1 MNSKTTYHQQVSYCG
16 KPRCRKCREGT
27 GHGPY
32 WYAYK
37 TVDGRTTRTYIGK
50 NLPPEI
56 QAQLEGR
63 SETSAL
69 AEASSQSQALVR
81 IYVLGQFRLERRSP
95 RSGEWQ
101 TVTESTWQHQRVR
114 ALLAS
119 LVCANGR
126 KMGREQIIEMLWQDL
141 DYETASNR
149 LDRAVYSLRQLFE
162 PQRSRPAT
170 SPLLLT
176 EREVLVLGDQS
187 QVWIDADA
195 FEQLL
200 TQANAL
206 IHSDP
211 GQAEKRLNE
220 AATLYGGSFLP
231 EMRKMEWSG
240 ARRSSLQR
248 SWIGMLLE
256 LADMRTQREAF
267 QDAIIPLDRLLAVDP
282 TNEAAVQRIMK
293 LLVHLDR
300 RGEALRA
307 YKHLAQ
313 VLRQEYNIVPL
324 PDTRQLYEDLKRG
337 NKSVATEVRGSAIGV
352 AEQVASAQATRT
364 SGTESS
370 PAIQIGRA
378 HQSPLIGREKELAI
392 LREMVETTE
401 HAARFKL
408 TVQKRTIA
416 STLDTPRRP
425 QCGVL
430 MGEVGIGKTRL
441 AEELSREARGKS
453 WAVAWSRVYAQEGS
467 IPYRLWTEVL
477 RKATTQGAW
486 QRQELT
492 RRPLVFQ
499 PLTALLPELTEFLP
513 PVALTPPLPPEQ
525 EQLRLWEAAR
535 ELLTLISESTPMII
549 ALDDLQWADGS
560 SCELLAYLARRIQ
573 GYPIVIVGTCRDNEL
588 PLNHPLKALLTDLQR
603 EHAVETVSLE
613 PLETEQISTLVS
625 YVSNISQPLAQS
637 ISKRADGNPFFAEE
651 LARGIGA
658 QLATASAGN
667 GQNGN
672 GHTTVR
678 SALGKV
684 NANGEEPLPDTIAAV
699 LDLRLE
705 RLSDACRRLLQKAAV
720 LGGSFQ
726 FQVIC
731 AMEANTPDMDED
743 LVLDLLEEGLTSGML
758 TEEGTGTRVTY
769 QFWHPLLVSHLYDR
783 LSAARRASLHRRAA
797 DVFQQMYGDHEEHA
811 ATITDHL
818 VKGGSVSSKIAHFA
832 ELAARFSY
840 SLSAYPDAEKHYKI
854 ALENLDRT
862 TQNQE
867 HYAYLLECLGECT
880 RVQGKY
886 EEARNFYEQAL
897 EERKRLNGFTC
908 LSKEEAQI
916 QALLCCEIGVTWY
929 DTGDAIKAQSFYRQS
944 EEVLKEASLASGY
957 AWAHLQYWESR
968 NSWRE
973 GNYDRAR
980 EIAQESLRLFQNTI
994 NSDGR
999 TSIAAQIYSTQIRR
1013 TLLGDMVDLGRI
1025 HNLLGMIETASGR
1038 SSDGLGHYSKALTL
1052 FEQYERERDIAL
1064 ISCNMGDVLLRRADF
1079 EQAQS
1084 VLRRSLNLA
1093 ERVGETPLVAFVYGN
1108 QGVLDTRIG
1117 SLVDA
1122 ENELK
1127 KSLELVERL
1136 NEPASISVWCMYLA
1150 VALQEQGK
1158 LAEASEMLKRALG
1171 VCRST
1176 GIVPY
1181 IGIALVDIGNLRI
1194 AQALAS
1200 EDTQRKSLLRKAK
1213 KTLNRALSLEG
1224 LEAETRAE
1232 GQLALAKVLLLMG
1245 EDLEAYEQVKQV
1257 SIDIEKYE
1265 LTWLRSLEQRI
1276 LGSVKEH
1283 AGNVVEAAQCYDHA
1297 LSASR
1302 KYGMRLEEA
1311 HTLLNYG
1318 QLLLKKH
1325 ADLANHE
1332 EQSYQRGMRYVQD
1345 ALRIFKECDAE
1356 LDARRAEK
1364 ILEESYPTS

>member
-352 AEQVASAQATRT
+352 AEQIASAQATRT
-364 SGTESS
+364 GGTETS

-408 TVQKRTIA
+408 TVQKKTIA

-525 EQLRLWEAAR
+525 EQLRLWEATR
-535 ELLTLISESTPMII
+535 ELLTLISESTPLII

-651 LARGIGA
+651 LARGLGA
-658 QLATASAGN
+658 QLATASAST

-678 SALGKV
+678 GTLGKV
-684 NANGEEPLPDTIAAV
+684 NANGEEPLPDTISAV

-818 VKGGSVSSKIAHFA
+818 VKGGAISSKIAHFA

-867 HYAYLLECLGECT
+867 HYAYLLECVGECT
-880 RVQGKY
+880 RFQGKF
-886 EEARNFYEQAL
+886 EEARSFYEQAL
-897 EERKRLNGFTC
+897 EEHRKLNGYNAF
-908 LSKEEAQI
+908 SKEEAQI
-916 QALLCCEIGVTWY
+916 QALLLCEIGSNWY
-929 DTGDAIKAQSFYRQS
+929 EVGNAQKAQQFYQLS
-944 EEVLKEASLASGY
+944 EELLKKVDITAGH
-957 AWAHLQYWESR
+957 AWAYLWYWESR

-973 GNYDRAR
+973 GNYNRAR
-980 EIAQESLRLFQNTI
+980 EVLLEAIHLFEDTTNRG
-994 NSDGR
+994 NSGIGKL
-999 TSIAAQIYSTQIRR
+999 SYSTQIQR
-1013 TLLGDMVDLGRI
+1013 TLLGDPVILGRMY
-1025 HNLLGMIETASGR
+1025 NLLGMIETASGR
-1038 SSDGLGHYSKALTL
+1038 SSDGLNYYSKALTI
-1052 FEQYERERDIAL
+1052 FEQYDQARDIAL
-1064 ISCNMGDVLLRRADF
+1064 LSCNMGDVHLRRAEF
-1079 EQAQS
+1079 EQSQAA
-1084 VLRRSLNLA
+1084 LRRSLNLA
-1093 ERVGETPLVAFVYGN
+1093 ERVGETQLISFARGN
-1108 QGVLDTRIG
+1108 LGVLDAR
-1117 SLVDA
+1117 
-1122 ENELK
+1122 
-1127 KSLELVERL
+1127 R
-1136 NEPASISVWCMYLA
+1136 
-1150 VALQEQGK
+1150 
-1158 LAEASEMLKRALG
+1158 
-1171 VCRST
+1171 
-1176 GIVPY
+1176 
-1181 IGIALVDIGNLRI
+1181 GNLREAEADLEQSI
-1194 AQALAS
+1194 ADAESLNQTAIISIMQATLATVQQDLGKLSKARVALRQALKLS
-1200 EDTQRKSLLRKAK
+1200 YSMQIPPYTGMSLVSLGNLRLRQYLESVMGEENHLTQSMFLKKARL
-1213 KTLNRALSLEG
+1213 TLEKALNIEG
-1224 LEAETRAE
+1224 LEVETRIE
-1232 GQLALAKVLLLMG
+1232 GQLALAEVWLLMG
-1245 EDLEAYEQVKQV
+1245 EDVKADEQVEQA
-1257 SIDIEKYE
+1257 SANIDKYE
-1265 LTWLRSLEQRI
+1265 LTWLQCLEQRI
-1276 LGSVKEH
+1276 LGNVKAH
-1283 AGNVVEAAQCYDHA
+1283 AANVVEAARSYDHA

-1311 HTLLNYG
+1311 HTLLSYG

-1325 ADLANHE
+1325 PDLANHE
-1332 EQSYQRGMRYVQD
+1332 EQSYQRGMRYLQD
-1345 ALRIFKECDAE
+1345 ALRIFKECGAE

-1364 ILEESYPTS
+1364 ILEDL

>member
-293 LLVHLDR
+293 LLIHLDR

-352 AEQVASAQATRT
+352 AEQITSAQATRT
-364 SGTESS
+364 SGTETN

-408 TVQKRTIA
+408 TVQKKTIA

-535 ELLTLISESTPMII
+535 ELLTLISESTPLII

-684 NANGEEPLPDTIAAV
+684 NANGEEPLPDTISAV

-705 RLSDACRRLLQKAAV
+705 RLSDVCRRLLQKAAV

-726 FQVIC
+726 FQIIC

-886 EEARNFYEQAL
+886 EEARSFYEQAL
-897 EERKRLNGFTC
+897 EERKRLNGFASLT
-908 LSKEEAQI
+908 KEEAQI

-944 EEVLKEASLASGY
+944 EELLQRADITNGY
-957 AWAHLQYWESR
+957 AWVYLWYWESR

-980 EIAQESLRLFQNTI
+980 EVLLEAIRLFEEA
-994 NSDGR
+994 
-999 TSIAAQIYSTQIRR
+999 TSHQGSSMARLHYLTQVQR
-1013 TLLGDMVDLGRI
+1013 TLLGDPVILGRMY
-1025 HNLLGMIETASGR
+1025 NLLGMIETASGR
-1038 SSDGLGHYSKALTL
+1038 SSDGLNHYSKALTL
-1052 FEQYERERDIAL
+1052 FEQYDQARDIAL
-1064 ISCNMGDVLLRRADF
+1064 LSCNMGDVYLRRAEF
-1079 EQAQS
+1079 EQSQAA
-1084 VLRRSLNLA
+1084 LRRSLNLA
-1093 ERVGETPLVAFVYGN
+1093 ERVGEAPLISFAQGNLGILASRFGNLEEAKNEFANSISLAEQIDDKASVSLWCTYLAMVLHIQGKFAEAATNIQRALTISRNLHITPYVGMALLA
-1108 QGVLDTRIG
+1108 LG
-1117 SLVDA
+1117 SLRFTQAQTTLDNEQAKLRLLKKAEKSSERLLSLDGLETETRSEAQLLLAEVKLLLSKIEAAQSEITHAKVDS
-1122 ENELK
+1122 EQNEL
-1127 KSLELVERL
+1127 
-1136 NEPASISVWCMYLA
+1136 NW
-1150 VALQEQGK
+1150 
-1158 LAEASEMLKRALG
+1158 LKAR
-1171 VCRST
+1171 
-1176 GIVPY
+1176 
-1181 IGIALVDIGNLRI
+1181 
-1194 AQALAS
+1194 
-1200 EDTQRKSLLRKAK
+1200 
-1213 KTLNRALSLEG
+1213 
-1224 LEAETRAE
+1224 
-1232 GQLALAKVLLLMG
+1232 
-1245 EDLEAYEQVKQV
+1245 
-1257 SIDIEKYE
+1257 
-1265 LTWLRSLEQRI
+1265 EQRI
-1276 LGSVKEH
+1276 F
-1283 AGNVVEAAQCYDHA
+1283 GNIKVYAERVTEAAQCYDHA

-1311 HTLLNYG
+1311 HTLLSYG

-1325 ADLANHE
+1325 ANLTDNA
-1332 EQSYQRGMRYVQD
+1332 EQAYQRGVSYLQN
-1345 ALRIFKECDAE
+1345 ALRIFRECGAE

-1364 ILEESYPTS
+1364 ILEDL